1 MQRILREVCVQRKT
15 YTSSRINMLVFS
27 IYPVMCGSMK
37 LGAKYTGAGIF
48 SGLGISVICGRR
60 QGDKSQADPEI
71 SENPSERAL
80 RGWVG
85 L

>member
-1 MQRILREVCVQRKT
+1 ME
-15 YTSSRINMLVFS
+15 
-27 IYPVMCGSMK
+27 
-37 LGAKYTGAGIF
+37 LGAKYIDAGIF
-48 SGLGISVICGRR
+48 SGLGISMIYGRR
-60 QGDKSQADPEI
+60 QGGKSQADPEI